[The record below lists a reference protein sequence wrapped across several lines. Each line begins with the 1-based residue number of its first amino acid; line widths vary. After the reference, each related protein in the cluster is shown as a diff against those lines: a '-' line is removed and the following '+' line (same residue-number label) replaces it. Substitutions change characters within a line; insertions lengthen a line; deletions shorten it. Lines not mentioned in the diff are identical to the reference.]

1 MNMSICIPTNKR
13 PEMLEYT
20 LEQIAKADHLREA
33 EIVIADNDPRN
44 VECSRIKQQAA
55 SLKLNVIYVGQ
66 RAETLP
72 YVGIMHAFQ
81 HATRDFVTFMA
92 DDDFI
97 LPNIVDYLK
106 LMESRPEVN
115 CIVSDLIAW
124 DDEQEKELHRYW
136 KLDKAYEFGADKPLE
151 LVEFVCSNI
160 IYPEICLYRRK
171 DIIKSMSIIARG
183 HLPFHMWMYQ
193 MSRKGIVRFEPE
205 AYYREHRIVK
215 KYLQRSPTTNLTMRM
230 GYIDDAFRNVLE
242 TMILWAF
249 QDCKAT
255 GNAVGMYAVRLV
267 NRFLQTRISLEIQR
281 AIQEGNFILA
291 IDLAHRHA
299 LNTGNVG
306 FDFDIA
312 KAAAEQH
319 IRQIN
324 ESCVNKVAIE
334 DLMELYRV

>member
-44 VECSRIKQQAA
+44 VECSRIKQQAE

-242 TMILWAF
+242 TMILWAL
-249 QDCKAT
+249 QDTTNHEGGIYADRMIEKFLHSRIALEVQRSVSE
-255 GNAVGMYAVRLV
+255 GDFIAAV
-267 NRFLQTRISLEIQR
+267 
-281 AIQEGNFILA
+281 
-291 IDLAHRHA
+291 DLARRYR
-299 LNTGNVG
+299 LWIKPLTFN
-306 FDFDIA
+306 FDIA